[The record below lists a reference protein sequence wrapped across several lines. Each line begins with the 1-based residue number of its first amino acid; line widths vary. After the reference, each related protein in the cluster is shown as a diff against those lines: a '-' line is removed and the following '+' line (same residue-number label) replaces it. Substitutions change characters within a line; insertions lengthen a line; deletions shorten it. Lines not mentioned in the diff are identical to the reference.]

1 MVSRLTIEYGQQM
14 VFTQFRGQNLPG
26 SHIFSEQGVIK
37 TSQEGKE
44 GRKPTSDDIARF
56 IRDDVVFDL
65 ETIAGMKVNDLIPTV
80 FVKFFDEEQTEAFL
94 AVIKNGVLWPSFGGK
109 TVRGWRTD
117 GKTLEVKIKYALH
130 LTEDF
135 LKSLMIR
142 IFRMMLRLSRKDL
155 LLFKL
160 SRIFMISRGTLMLRA
175 TNLLR
180 KLGGGKLRQT
190 RGRRQRLRRRRLM
203 LT

>member
-1 MVSRLTIEYGQQM
+1 M

-26 SHIFSEQGVIK
+26 SH
-37 TSQEGKE
+37 EGKCSHYISSLLVNSQLL
-44 GRKPTSDDIARF
+44 PTSDDIARF

-109 TVRGWRTD
+109 TVGGWRTD

-160 SRIFMISRGTLMLRA
+160 SRIFMISRETLLLRA

-180 KLGGGKLRQT
+180 KLGRGKLRQT
-190 RGRRQRLRRRRLM
+190 RRRRQRLRRRRLM